1 MQQTLNDAA
10 LHKARARVMQ
20 TAQGASATQQP
31 SQHTQL
37 HFGAQESIGAPF
49 PQPGGSAGS
58 SATSNASGGGGGGGA
73 QNVLGV
79 LALTI
84 GGLHDSTSEKFAQ
97 MDGVVRELAGSLT
110 AVREGMHGDL
120 LKLAEW
126 HDRAHERQM
135 RATMLVLERVRVLE
149 RTLGEVRS
157 LGGEESVV
165 GRMQRMDCA
174 LAELLEQV
182 QDPQAGR
189 TSSYLYLPVPAYA
202 HGTCAFGAVV
212 PQTRHFVDRGTSPVA
227 PALVLVEAGVDA
239 PRRDYVDVCVV
250 ASEPVPIRFEATVN
264 TTERAM
270 ADASTMA
277 SPAVSHT
284 GVMTEYV
291 VVAEVGGNSS
301 RQVSEQL
308 DCLGTPETTKYTQA
322 APAQWSS
329 GLPGKH
335 KGGVLRDR

>member
-1 MQQTLNDAA
+1 M
-10 LHKARARVMQ
+10 
-20 TAQGASATQQP
+20 
-31 SQHTQL
+31 
-37 HFGAQESIGAPF
+37 
-49 PQPGGSAGS
+49 
-58 SATSNASGGGGGGGA
+58 
-73 QNVLGV
+73 LGV

-174 LAELLEQV
+174 LAELMEQV

-189 TSSYLYLPVPAYA
+189 TSSYLYLCPCPRMLMDPARLGQSCRRPV
-202 HGTCAFGAVV
+202 T
-212 PQTRHFVDRGTSPVA
+212 
-227 PALVLVEAGVDA
+227 
-239 PRRDYVDVCVV
+239 
-250 ASEPVPIRFEATVN
+250 
-264 TTERAM
+264 
-270 ADASTMA
+270 
-277 SPAVSHT
+277 
-284 GVMTEYV
+284 
-291 VVAEVGGNSS
+291 
-301 RQVSEQL
+301 
-308 DCLGTPETTKYTQA
+308 
-322 APAQWSS
+322 
-329 GLPGKH
+329 
-335 KGGVLRDR
+335 